1 MKITKE
7 IPDKVTIWLVLAAL
21 CLKQSAFGQSFQRG
35 ILDET
40 VISDTKILL
49 SQWKPVD
56 LYDDFIM

>member
-21 CLKQSAFGQSFQRG
+21 CLKQSAFGQSFQR
-35 ILDET
+35 DET